1 MNKVKKIIIILI
13 ISLLIICIAII
24 GIAIHIWRNND
35 IEQDPFENG
44 TPQDIEIE
52 YPENSVKE
60 DNDYMF
66 FSIDDYVQQLFDYI
80 YDSDYIAV
88 YDLTDTEYIKNN
100 EINSENIIDSYTND
114 RARMYFCA
122 QEIYKAG
129 NINNSIYYIYGYKIC
144 DNKVSDYYIKMKTDY
159 NSYSFEPITINEFEN
174 AKNGKEKR
182 IDEIKITSNDYNKF
196 DMKNYTNKELIQKY
210 LIDFKVKLK
219 YFPEDAYN
227 KIDEENKKDKF
238 LQMEDFNKYIKEN
251 EKTINELNVFTY
263 DMNLI
268 EDYTEYSFTDYNNN
282 NYKIDIRGIL
292 DYKISFLDN

>member
-1 MNKVKKIIIILI
+1 
-13 ISLLIICIAII
+13 
-24 GIAIHIWRNND
+24 
-35 IEQDPFENG
+35 
-44 TPQDIEIE
+44 
-52 YPENSVKE
+52 
-60 DNDYMF
+60 
-66 FSIDDYVQQLFDYI
+66 
-80 YDSDYIAV
+80 
-88 YDLTDTEYIKNN
+88 
-100 EINSENIIDSYTND
+100 
-114 RARMYFCA
+114 
-122 QEIYKAG
+122 
-129 NINNSIYYIYGYKIC
+129 
-144 DNKVSDYYIKMKTDY
+144 MKTDY